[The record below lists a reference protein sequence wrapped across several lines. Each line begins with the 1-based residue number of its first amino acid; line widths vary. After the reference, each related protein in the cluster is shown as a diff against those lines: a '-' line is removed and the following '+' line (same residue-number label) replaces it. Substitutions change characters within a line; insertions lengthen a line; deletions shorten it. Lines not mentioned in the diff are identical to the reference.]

1 MHPQQP
7 PGAYQLPRQPK
18 GMVSPVYDDRP
29 AHSSPRN
36 APRSRRGWF
45 WAFAAWHLLV
55 PLWLMGAGGSQT
67 DLETFS
73 ILGAAA
79 AVDVMIVA
87 GAWVWQHTGSR
98 P

>member
-1 MHPQQP
+1 MHPQP
-7 PGAYQLPRQPK
+7 PQGAYQLPPQPK
-18 GMVSPVYDDRP
+18 GMVSPVYDWPKRGRKR
-29 AHSSPRN
+29 HS
-36 APRSRRGWF
+36 PRSRRGWF

-55 PLWLMGAGGSQT
+55 VFSLLGAGTAQT

-73 ILGAAA
+73 ILGAGA

-87 GAWVWQHTGSR
+87 GAWVWQQTGRR

>member
-1 MHPQQP
+1 MHPQPP
-7 PGAYQLPRQPK
+7 PGAPQLPQQF
-18 GMVSPVYDDRP
+18 SPVYEWPSRSRKRHGP
-29 AHSSPRN
+29 Q
-36 APRSRRGWF
+36 SRRGWF

-79 AVDVMIVA
+79 SVDVMIVA
-87 GAWVWQHTGSR
+87 GAWVWQRTGTR
-98 P
+98 R